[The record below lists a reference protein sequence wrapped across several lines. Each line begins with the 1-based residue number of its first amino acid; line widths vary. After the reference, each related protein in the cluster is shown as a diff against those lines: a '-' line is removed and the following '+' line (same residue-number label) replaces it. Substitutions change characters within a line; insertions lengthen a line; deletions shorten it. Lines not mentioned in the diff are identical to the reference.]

1 MNFSLKKF
9 LGKERQ
15 ENAWLWVSNA
25 GTWIEA
31 LAPFTWLTALFF
43 QIMVFLTS
51 NNPQLS
57 PGHAWKSILCACP
70 WHLWSTGMCRTHSL
84 TYIACGLVSTA
95 SMIQNRWLIDW
106 FTYNSTDF
114 YKVFTNCMSTQI
126 KSLVN
131 FRKKFSLCKS
141 DTIYGHGILLTFNLT
156 LTDWHKIIKIMMCEK
171 TSLWHTLKCSGK
183 P

>member
-1 MNFSLKKF
+1 MPVCCKSDEFFLKKF
-9 LGKERQ
+9 LGKERE

-57 PGHAWKSILCACP
+57 PGHAWKSILFACP
-70 WHLWSTGMCRTHSL
+70 WHLWSTGMCR

-95 SMIQNRWLIDW
+95 SMIQNQWLIDW

-131 FRKKFSLCKS
+131 FQKKVQSLQVWYH
-141 DTIYGHGILLTFNLT
+141 IWPWYTFNIQSNFNRLT
-156 LTDWHKIIKIMMCEK
+156 
-171 TSLWHTLKCSGK
+171 
-183 P
+183 